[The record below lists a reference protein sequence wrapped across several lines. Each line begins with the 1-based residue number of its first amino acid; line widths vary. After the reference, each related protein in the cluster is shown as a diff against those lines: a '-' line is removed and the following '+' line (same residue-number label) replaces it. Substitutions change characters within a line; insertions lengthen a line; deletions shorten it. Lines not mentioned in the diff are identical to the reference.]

1 MSALF
6 KSTRRVLLATCAVL
20 VVGTLAVG
28 VAAAQATPTPTGQA
42 QPGYQAFVDAL
53 ARRLG
58 VTSANLQQAISQ
70 ARTDV
75 GLPAN
80 GQGFPGG
87 PGGGRGGRGGGADLT
102 TAAQAIG
109 ISADQLRQE
118 LPGKSLAQV
127 AQAHG
132 KNPTDVANA
141 LKNAANQRIDQD
153 VSAGRLPA
161 DQAAQRKQQAGQRID
176 QLMNAVR
183 QQGGPG
189 GQGGQT
195 GQGGSNG
202 QGGPGGQGGQGQT
215 GPRP

>member
-1 MSALF
+1 MSRFLS
-6 KSTRRVLLATCAVL
+6 STRRVLVAACAVL
-20 VVGTLAVG
+20 VLGGLAVG
-28 VAAAQATPTPTGQA
+28 AAAAQATPTPTPSGQA
-42 QPGYQAFVDAL
+42 PSGYQAFVDAL

-70 ARTDV
+70 ARADV

-80 GQGFPGG
+80 GQGFG
-87 PGGGRGGRGGGADLT
+87 PGGRGRGGFGPDLT

-153 VSAGRLPA
+153 VTAGRLPS
-161 DQAAQRKQQAGQRID
+161 DQAAQRKQQASQRID
-176 QLMNAVR
+176 QLMNEVR
-183 QQGGPG
+183 QPGGPG
-189 GQGGQT
+189 
-195 GQGGSNG
+195 
-202 QGGPGGQGGQGQT
+202 
-215 GPRP
+215 R

>member
-1 MSALF
+1 MSRFLS
-6 KSTRRVLLATCAVL
+6 STRRVLVAACAV
-20 VVGTLAVG
+20 VVLGGLAVG
-28 VAAAQATPTPTGQA
+28 VAAAQATPTPSGQA
-42 QPGYQAFVDAL
+42 QQGYQAFVDAL

-80 GQGFPGG
+80 GQGFPFG
-87 PGGGRGGRGGGADLT
+87 PGGGHGGPRGGADLT

-132 KNPTDVANA
+132 KNPTDVSNA
-141 LKNAANQRIDQD
+141 LKNAAHQRIDQA
-153 VSAGRLPA
+153 VSAGRLTA
-161 DQAAQRKQQAGQRID
+161 DQANQQKTQVDQRID
-176 QLMNAVR
+176 QEINQVR

-189 GQGGQT
+189 GQGGQ
-195 GQGGSNG
+195 GGG
-202 QGGPGGQGGQGQT
+202 RGGQASSGTPGTPSTPGT
-215 GPRP
+215 SRP